1 MSAALEDV
9 LGEIFDLALVEP
21 AVGHTFWSFHE
32 KDRPSPLEFDEV
44 LARLTSGR
52 GVYAIELVFDEE
64 LELFQR
70 GSGKKIKD
78 ARALLALKSER
89 VDALA
94 HAPPL
99 PKVSAPVAASTER
112 KGPLHAALLSVD
124 DGAASGAKKPAK
136 KQSAAALAAK
146 KAASRAKAK

>member
-1 MSAALEDV
+1 MNTALEEA

-21 AVGHTFWSFHE
+21 EVGHTFWSFHE

-70 GSGKKIKD
+70 GNGKKIKNAD
-78 ARALLALKSER
+78 ALFALKGER

-94 HAPPL
+94 KAPPL
-99 PKVSAPVAASTER
+99 PKASVPVAAASDR
-112 KGPLHAALLSVD
+112 KGPLHASLLSVD
-124 DGAASGAKKPAK
+124 DDKPSGARGKKV
-136 KQSAAALAAK
+136 SAAALAAK
-146 KAASRAKAK
+146 KASARAKAK